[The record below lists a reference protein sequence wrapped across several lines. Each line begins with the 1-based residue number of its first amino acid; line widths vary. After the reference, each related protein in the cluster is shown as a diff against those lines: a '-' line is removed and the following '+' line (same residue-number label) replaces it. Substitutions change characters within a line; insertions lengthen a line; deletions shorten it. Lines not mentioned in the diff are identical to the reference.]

1 MGTALLRGAAKGTR
15 TLRKTVRSGGLGPL
29 PSRDRC
35 EYVGPKPS
43 RAVTVV
49 TELTV
54 RPEPRTSDFQ
64 SVLSPPWTMQVGPT
78 SFPGAEDR
86 RLSNW
91 ALELSRPEF
100 DCM

>member
-1 MGTALLRGAAKGTR
+1 MRN
-15 TLRKTVRSGGLGPL
+15 GGLGPL
-29 PSRDRC
+29 PSHDRC

-64 SVLSPPWTMQVGPT
+64 SVLSPRWTVQVGPT
-78 SFPGAEDR
+78 SFLGGEGR

-91 ALELSRPEF
+91 ALELIRPEF
-100 DCM
+100 DFM

>member
-1 MGTALLRGAAKGTR
+1 MRN
-15 TLRKTVRSGGLGPL
+15 GGFGPL

-43 RAVTVV
+43 RAVTMV
-49 TELTV
+49 TERTV
-54 RPEPRTSDFQ
+54 KPELRTSDFQ
-64 SVLSPPWTMQVGPT
+64 SALLPRWTVQVGAT
-78 SFPGAEDR
+78 SFPGGEDQ

-100 DCM
+100 DFM